1 MSIYDE
7 LKGWSGA
14 VEISGTQFA
23 DLQSAKES
31 VGDAFADDTCIIL
44 YKTTQTARE
53 RELTRF
59 HEAVAQYRITV
70 KQYMTQQSNPSF
82 DFMKVWNNDVPMP
95 LRTMIGTIEKETRG
109 MFYMKLH
116 GDIAAPLTQYCMRC
130 GKPITNNV
138 SKYFG
143 LGPVCGNH
151 NYVNPFNDEQ
161 QLKDAVAEYRKNY
174 LQKIVWEGW
183 IIKSAILEKEKIDTE
198 EMK

>member
-14 VEISGTQFA
+14 VEISGKQFA

-31 VGDAFADDTCIIL
+31 VGDAFADDACIIL
-44 YKTTQTARE
+44 YKATQTARE

-59 HEAVAQYRITV
+59 HETVAQYRITV
-70 KQYMTQQSNPSF
+70 KQYMAQQSNPSF

-109 MFYMKLH
+109 MVYMKLH
-116 GDIAAPLTQYCMRC
+116 GDITAKLTQYCMRC

-183 IIKSAILEKEKIDTE
+183 IIKSAILEKEKIDME
-198 EMK
+198 ELK